1 MFFFSAGT
9 SSSLPTREGSGLGGI
24 EYHILKETL
33 EKMSKGVNTKFTE
46 KERFLI
52 GIHTAVNG
60 RGAAVRESL
69 ESLV

>member
-9 SSSLPTREGSGLGGI
+9 SSSLPTREGSGLGVI
-24 EYHILKETL
+24 KL
-33 EKMSKGVNTKFTE
+33 KGVNTKFTE

-52 GIHTAVNG
+52 GTYTAING
-60 RGAAVRESL
+60 SGAAVRESL